1 MSTRRVRRERVRE
14 AVQTTNEGDLGSI
27 LRLLDSPEPAVREHA
42 IAAIGRQRKT
52 EAIPELVR
60 RVAAEE
66 QSVRIS
72 IAAVLAEFRNPAC
85 RETLRS
91 LVNDESEGVR
101 RLALRGLGRI
111 SDPEAVDI
119 ATSWYP
125 GGGVFTRQEALDALA
140 ESPSEA
146 SRRALRGLL
155 DTERNW
161 WWRRAIRKALRK
173 VERSLS
179 AAEGAEG
186 DS

>member
-1 MSTRRVRRERVRE
+1 MSTRRLRRQRVRE

-42 IAAIGRQRKT
+42 IVAIGRQRNT

-66 QSVRIS
+66 QSVRVS
-72 IAAVLAEFRNPAC
+72 ITTVLADFRDPAC

-91 LVNDESEGVR
+91 LVDDEYEGVS

-111 SDPEAVDI
+111 RDPEAVDI
-119 ATSWYP
+119 AISWYP
-125 GGGVFTRQEALDALA
+125 GGSVFTRQEALDALA
-140 ESPSEA
+140 ELRSEA
-146 SRRALRGLL
+146 SREALRGLL
-155 DTERNW
+155 ATERHW

-173 VERSLS
+173 VEGSLS

-186 DS
+186 EP